1 MWYGSGS
8 FIPCVIS
15 QLYMDRDLLKQQLKY
30 TLEGTNFDDQGELY
44 RGKVRDN
51 YVNEDTI
58 TMVTT
63 DRISAFDKVLGTVP
77 FKGQAL
83 VELADWWFGETADI
97 VANHVMRR
105 PHPNVWTVRRCDPI
119 QVEMVVRGYITGVT
133 STSAWTAYEK
143 GDRNFCGNEL
153 PNGMRKNEK
162 LLEPIITPSTKAVQG
177 EHDESVT
184 PSELYKRGVID
195 PALFKELSRISMR
208 LYERGVSRAADKG
221 LIFVD
226 TKYEFGISKGKIMLM
241 DEVNTPDSSRY
252 WMADDYEKR
261 FEKGEEPRK
270 LDKEYVR
277 TWLVER
283 GFTGDGKPPKL
294 TDKLRVEAAARYME
308 VVESFTEEPMQLEVG
323 PVDKSIY
330 SILNPFAY

>member
-1 MWYGSGS
+1 MGVVLLV
-8 FIPCVIS
+8 PCAMS
-15 QLYMDRDLLKQQLKY
+15 PLYMDRDLLKQQLKY
-30 TLEGTNFDDQGELY
+30 TLEGTDFDDQGELY

-63 DRISAFDKVLGTVP
+63 DRISAFDRVLGTVP

-153 PNGMRKNEK
+153 PDGMRKNEK
-162 LLEPIITPSTKAVQG
+162 LPEPIITPSTKAVQG

-277 TWLVER
+277 TWLAEK

-323 PVDKSIY
+323 PVDESIY

>member
-1 MWYGSGS
+1 MGVVLLV
-8 FIPCVIS
+8 PCAMS
-15 QLYMDRDLLKQQLKY
+15 PLYMDRDLLKQQLKY
-30 TLEGTNFDDQGELY
+30 TLDGTDFDDQGELY

-63 DRISAFDKVLGTVP
+63 DRISAFDRVLGTVP

-153 PNGMRKNEK
+153 PDGMRKNEK
-162 LLEPIITPSTKAVQG
+162 LPEPIITPSTKAVQG

-184 PSELYKRGVID
+184 PSELYKRGVVD

-277 TWLVER
+277 TWLAEK

-323 PVDKSIY
+323 PVDESIY

>member
-1 MWYGSGS
+1 
-8 FIPCVIS
+8 
-15 QLYMDRDLLKQQLKY
+15 MDRDLLKQQLKY
-30 TLEGTNFDDQGELY
+30 TLEGTDFDDQGELY

-63 DRISAFDKVLGTVP
+63 DRISAFDRVLGTVP

-153 PNGMRKNEK
+153 PDGMRKNEK
-162 LLEPIITPSTKAVQG
+162 LPEPIITPSTKAVQG

-184 PSELYKRGVID
+184 ASELYKRGVID
-195 PALFKELSRISMR
+195 PGLFKELSRISMR

-270 LDKEYVR
+270 LDKVYVR
-277 TWLVER
+277 TLLAEK
-283 GFTGDGKPPKL
+283 GFIGDGKPPKL
-294 TDKLRVEAAARYME
+294 IDKLRVEAAARYME

-323 PVDKSIY
+323 PVDESIY

>member
-1 MWYGSGS
+1 M
-8 FIPCVIS
+8 V
-15 QLYMDRDLLKQQLKY
+15 RDLLKQQLEY
-30 TLEGTNFDDQGELY
+30 TLEETNFDDQGELY

-51 YVNEDTI
+51 YINEDTI

-63 DRISAFDKVLGTVP
+63 DRISAFDRVLGTVP

-119 QVEMVVRGYITGVT
+119 QVEMVVRGYLTGVT
-133 STSAWTAYEK
+133 STSAWTAYK
-143 GDRNFCGNEL
+143 RGDREFCGNEL
-153 PNGMRKNEK
+153 PDGMRKNEK
-162 LLEPIITPSTKAVQG
+162 FPEPIITPSTKAAKG
-177 EHDESVT
+177 DHDESVP
-184 PSELYKRGVID
+184 PSELYKRGVVD
-195 PALFKELSRISMR
+195 PGLYKELARISMR
-208 LYERGVSRAADKG
+208 LYERGVSRAADQG

-226 TKYEFGISKGKIMLM
+226 TKYEFGISNGKIMLM

-252 WMADDYEKR
+252 WIADDYEKR
-261 FEKGEEPRK
+261 FEKAEEPRK

-277 TWLVER
+277 TWLAEK

-294 TDKLRVEAAARYME
+294 TDDLRVEAASRYME
-308 VVESFTEEPMQLEVG
+308 VVEKFTGEPMQLEVG
-323 PVDKSIY
+323 PVDESIY
-330 SILNPFAY
+330 SVLNPFAY

>member
-1 MWYGSGS
+1 MGVVLLV
-8 FIPCVIS
+8 PCAMS
-15 QLYMDRDLLKQQLKY
+15 PLSMDRDLLKQQLKY
-30 TLEGTNFDDQGELY
+30 TLEGTDFDDQGELY

-63 DRISAFDKVLGTVP
+63 DRISAFDRVLGTVP

-153 PNGMRKNEK
+153 PDGMRKNEK
-162 LLEPIITPSTKAVQG
+162 LPEPIITPSTKAVQG

-184 PSELYKRGVID
+184 PSELYKRGVVD

-277 TWLVER
+277 TWLAEK

-323 PVDKSIY
+323 PVDESIY

>member
-1 MWYGSGS
+1 
-8 FIPCVIS
+8 
-15 QLYMDRDLLKQQLKY
+15 MDRDLLKQQLKY

-63 DRISAFDKVLGTVP
+63 DRISAFDRVLGTVP

-133 STSAWTAYEK
+133 STSAWTAYQK
-143 GDRNFCGNEL
+143 GVRNFCGNEL
-153 PNGMRKNEK
+153 PDGMRKNEK
-162 LLEPIITPSTKAVQG
+162 LPEPIITPSTKAVQG
-177 EHDESVT
+177 EHDESVA
-184 PSELYKRGVID
+184 PSELYK
-195 PALFKELSRISMR
+195 
-208 LYERGVSRAADKG
+208 RGVSRAADKG

-277 TWLVER
+277 TWLSEK

-323 PVDKSIY
+323 PVDESIY